1 MAPMLRFAAALS
13 LAAPLLAACTTARP
27 EWLQQEDDACFR
39 NRTFAEEIPPV
50 YWGNPVR
57 DPCWRYRGGRMGP

>member
-1 MAPMLRFAAALS
+1 MALMQRFAAAL
-13 LAAPLLAACTTARP
+13 LLGMPLLAGCATPRP
-27 EWLQQEDDACFR
+27 EWLQQEDEACFR
-39 NRTFAEEIPPV
+39 NRTFGEAIPPE